1 MRISIS
7 LLLVLVFSVTVQ
19 AQKKNMVVG
28 ILTDSS
34 TKEPVVLASV
44 SNLNTKKTVMTNNRG
59 IFKIELLN
67 DQVLSFAAVGY
78 YFDTVNFQQKLL
90 KNDTLFLELEPLV
103 RSLGN
108 VTVTAKGMNAYQ
120 MDSIE
125 RRTDFMEDIM
135 NYKIPTVSGSNS
147 GAGIALNIDRF
158 SRKEKNKRKAMA
170 FFETNE
176 REAYINYRFPPAIVT
191 KYSGLKDE
199 ALHMFMQL
207 YRPSYAWLRANKTE
221 EDIKYYINDKL
232 KEFNKNK

>member
-1 MRISIS
+1 MRISLS
-7 LLLVLVFSVTVQ
+7 LFFVVIFSCSVQ
-19 AQKKNMVVG
+19 AQKKNMIVG
-28 ILTDSS
+28 VLTDST

-44 SNLNTKKTVMTNNRG
+44 SNLNTKRTVMTNSRG
-59 IFKIELLN
+59 IFKIELVN

-78 YFDTVNFQQKLL
+78 YFDTINFQQKLL
-90 KNDTLFLELEPLV
+90 KNDTLFLELAPLV

-108 VTVTAKGMNAYQ
+108 VTVTARGMNAYQ
-120 MDSIE
+120 LDSME
-125 RRTDFMEDIM
+125 RRTDFMENIV

-147 GAGIALNIDRF
+147 GAGIALNIDHF
-158 SRKEKNKRKAMA
+158 SRKERNKRKAQA

-176 REAYINYRFPPAIVT
+176 REAYINYRFPPALVT
-191 KYSGLKDE
+191 RYSGLKDE

-207 YRPSYAWLRANKTE
+207 YRPSYEWLRANKTE

>member
-7 LLLVLVFSVTVQ
+7 LLLVLLFSVAVQ
-19 AQKKNMVVG
+19 AQKKNIVVG
-28 ILTDSS
+28 VLTDSS

-44 SNLNTKKTVMTNNRG
+44 SNLDTKKTVMTNSRG
-59 IFKIELLN
+59 IFKIELNN

-78 YFDTVNFQQKLL
+78 YFDTVNFHQKLL

-108 VTVTAKGMNAYQ
+108 VTVTARGMNAYQ
-120 MDSIE
+120 LDSIE
-125 RRTDFMEDIM
+125 RRTDFMEDM
-135 NYKIPTVSGSNS
+135 VNYKIPPVSGSNS
-147 GAGIALNIDRF
+147 GAGIALNIDHF

-176 REAYINYRFPPAIVT
+176 REAYINYRFPPALVT

-207 YRPSYAWLRANKTE
+207 YRPSYTWLRANKTE

>member
-1 MRISIS
+1 MRIPVSFFFI
-7 LLLVLVFSVTVQ
+7 LLFSTAIH
-19 AQKKNMVVG
+19 AQKKNMVAG
-28 ILTDSS
+28 FLRDSA

-44 SNLNTKKTVMTNNRG
+44 SNLNTKKTVMTNSRG
-59 IFKIELLN
+59 LFKIELAD

-78 YFDTVNFQQKLL
+78 YFDTINFQRKLL
-90 KNDTLFLELEPLV
+90 KNDTLFLELAPLV

-108 VTVTAKGMNAYQ
+108 VTVTSRGMSAYQ
-120 MDSIE
+120 LDSIE
-125 RRTDFMEDIM
+125 RRADFMQNIV

-147 GAGIALNIDRF
+147 GAGIALNIDHF
-158 SRKEKNKRKAMA
+158 SRKEKNKRKAQA

-199 ALHMFMQL
+199 ALHLFMQL
-207 YRPSYAWLRANKTE
+207 YRPSYEWLRANKTE